1 MIWKGRDESSNVED
15 RRGSGGGPIKGGIGL
30 VLIAVITYFITG
42 GDIGKTLN
50 VLINNGDSIS
60 NSRSY
65 KPTSESNEQAKFISV
80 VLKDTEDVW
89 EKIFRDN
96 NMRYPKPKLV
106 LFRGSTKS
114 GCGQAQSEMGPFYC
128 PIDQKV
134 YIDLSFF
141 NELSNSYGVKG
152 DFARAYVLAHEVGH
166 HIQNLLGILKRVNR
180 QKMGLSKV
188 EKNKLSIRVELQAD
202 CLAGIWANHAQ
213 KMKQILEAGDIDEAL
228 EAASSVGD
236 DTLQKRARGYVIP
249 DSFTHGTS
257 QQRIFWFKRGF
268 ESGNIKY
275 CNTF

>member
-1 MIWKGRDESSNVED
+1 MIWKGREESSNVED
-15 RRGSGGGPIKGGIGL
+15 RRGSGGPIKGGIG
-30 VLIAVITYFITG
+30 VILIAVITYFITG

-50 VLINNGDSIS
+50 VLINNEDSIS

-106 LFRGSTKS
+106 LFTGSTKS

-188 EKNKLSIRVELQAD
+188 EKNRLSIRVELQAD
-202 CLAGIWANHAQ
+202 CFAGIWANHAQ
-213 KMKQILEAGDIDEAL
+213 KMKQILEVGDIDEAL